1 MASVFNI
8 SPDNFIVTYTPTAS
22 GVTVSFGITSAQV
35 FTPEMQAQFQT
46 AIQEIPG
53 FRELLGTQGKC
64 FRTFRKHYFLVT
76 INEILY
82 PNVLVRLLM
91 FLSF

>member
-1 MASVFNI
+1 MATMLNT
-8 SPDNFIVTYTPTAS
+8 SPDNVSVTYTQTAS
-22 GVTVSFGITSAQV
+22 GVTVSFGTTSAQV

-64 FRTFRKHYFLVT
+64 FRTFRKHYFFGT

-82 PNVLVRLLM
+82 
-91 FLSF
+91 